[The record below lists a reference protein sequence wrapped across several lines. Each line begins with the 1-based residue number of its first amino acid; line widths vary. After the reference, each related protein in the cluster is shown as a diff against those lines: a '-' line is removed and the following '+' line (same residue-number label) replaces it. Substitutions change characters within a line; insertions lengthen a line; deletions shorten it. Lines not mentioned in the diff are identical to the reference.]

1 MHKLSLPNI
10 FPGNAGGYLGLFL
23 GYALLHIPDLI
34 LTAYNLTRKRCCK
47 KRGHTLKLR
56 KNDATRK

>member
-1 MHKLSLPNI
+1 MHKLSLPNV

-34 LTAYNLTRKRCCK
+34 LTVFKLTRKRCCK
-47 KRGHTLKLR
+47 KSRHKLKLR
-56 KNDATRK
+56 KNDTTRK